1 MGNDQP
7 ALRAL
12 VCLRIGPLRTGNLLD
27 LAKEARQMAKF
38 AQCCLH
44 KQLQSVLIFSVIFI

>member
-12 VCLRIGPLRTGNLLD
+12 HACESCLSGPGSGLDHAFVLLIWQ
-27 LAKEARQMAKF
+27 LAIKEARQMAKF
-38 AQCCLH
+38 A
-44 KQLQSVLIFSVIFI
+44 LIFTVTFI